1 VLWILSRRRPVV
13 LPNFT
18 MCAEH
23 DRIRLSREARLT
35 YRPAIPHDANPRHVR
50 ELLDHIQQLWCA
62 LTRWRARVR
71 RAQGGSSRPGGA
83 CDDYSSIASQWSL
96 ARPFSMRRVWLVGAQ
111 ELPLSVPIRDAGARR
126 SKGSIVHGASKP
138 DGVRRRH
145 DVAMSLLMADS
156 T

>member
-1 VLWILSRRRPVV
+1 MQLVANSDSLDHQYLVLDDDVAFSVAREPTSARLDPARLQRAPEGARESTRGGGDDIIERSSVLWILSRRRPVV

-50 ELLDHIQQLWCA
+50 EPLDHIQQLWCA

-71 RAQGGSSRPGGA
+71 RAQGGTSRPRGR
-83 CDDYSSIASQWSL
+83 L
-96 ARPFSMRRVWLVGAQ
+96 R
-111 ELPLSVPIRDAGARR
+111 
-126 SKGSIVHGASKP
+126 
-138 DGVRRRH
+138 
-145 DVAMSLLMADS
+145 
-156 T
+156 